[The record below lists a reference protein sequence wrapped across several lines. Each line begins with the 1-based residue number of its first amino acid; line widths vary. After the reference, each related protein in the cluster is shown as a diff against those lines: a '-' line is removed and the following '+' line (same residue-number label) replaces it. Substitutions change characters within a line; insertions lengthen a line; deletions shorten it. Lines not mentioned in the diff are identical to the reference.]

1 MIEGIMMHMIDF
13 LLLVLYSTTAACGL
27 YIIHRH
33 RQYFYERFQKGV
45 VSVFMLAML
54 FFLLAYTFNMLI
66 ILLFRLAVFI
76 GADTETWRTW
86 LNYSCAIAQF
96 GTTGG
101 IILLAILTR
110 SGKYDQFIYL
120 KKIERKEDQHADIN
134 SGEK

>member
-1 MIEGIMMHMIDF
+1 MMHMIDF
-13 LLLVLYSTTAACGL
+13 LLLVLYGTTTACGI
-27 YIIHRH
+27 YIIHCH
-33 RQYFYERFQKGV
+33 RQYFYERFHKGV

-66 ILLFRLAVFI
+66 VLLFRLAELLGV
-76 GADTETWRTW
+76 DMTTW
-86 LNYSCAIAQF
+86 LTWLHYSWAIAQF

-101 IILLAILTR
+101 IIILAILTR

-120 KKIERKEDQHADIN
+120 KKIDRKEEHHADIN

>member
-1 MIEGIMMHMIDF
+1 MMHMIEF
-13 LLLVLYSTTAACGL
+13 LLLVLYGTTTACGL

-66 ILLFRLAVFI
+66 VLLFRLAELLGVDM
-76 GADTETWRTW
+76 ATWLTW
-86 LNYSCAIAQF
+86 LNCSWAIAQF

-101 IILLAILTR
+101 IIILAILTR

-120 KKIERKEDQHADIN
+120 KKIDRKEELHADNN

>member
-1 MIEGIMMHMIDF
+1 MHMIEF
-13 LLLVLYSTTAACGL
+13 LLLVLYGTTTACGL
-27 YIIHRH
+27 YIIYRH

-66 ILLFRLAVFI
+66 VLLFGLAELLGVDM
-76 GADTETWRTW
+76 ATW
-86 LNYSCAIAQF
+86 LTWLHYSWAIAQF

-101 IILLAILTR
+101 IIILAILTR

-120 KKIERKEDQHADIN
+120 KKIDRKEELHADNN
-134 SGEK
+134 SSEK

>member
-1 MIEGIMMHMIDF
+1 MHMIEF
-13 LLLVLYSTTAACGL
+13 LLLVLYGTTMACGL
-27 YIIHRH
+27 YIIYRH

-66 ILLFRLAVFI
+66 VLLFRLAELLGVDM
-76 GADTETWRTW
+76 ATWLTW
-86 LNYSCAIAQF
+86 LNYSWAIAQF

-101 IILLAILTR
+101 IIILAILTR

-120 KKIERKEDQHADIN
+120 KKIDRKEEHHADIN